1 MIDPSMV
8 PTIDPNPLPAPYWL
22 FKTLLLVTFTLH
34 IIAMNFMLGG
44 AFLAVIARFTSKGPL
59 SSENKAFRNRIFLDL
74 AKKVPVFLA
83 ATITIGIAP
92 LLFVQ
97 AIYGQYFYTSTI
109 LIAWPWFLL
118 LVILCI
124 AYYGFYYVV
133 YNGQRRP
140 GPASVVSFISLVLVL
155 IVGFIQSTNVT
166 LMQTPTHWA
175 AKYFASPTGWSNN
188 LSDPTLIPRYLHF
201 VTSAIAVGGILLVL
215 LALAR
220 WKSDREYAIYLF
232 QYGGK
237 AFMYATMAQ
246 FIIGTWFLIS
256 IPRNFRMIFMGDSPL
271 ASVLFLVG
279 ILATVAAIF
288 LMSNAIRKQN
298 IRVAAYGV
306 SGLLAIVMITM
317 IVMRDILR
325 DAYLEPYFHPH
336 QFAVKTQWAVLPVFL
351 LLFIAGV
358 GLWLLMLQRYS
369 LFSINKPP
377 LADATPTADA
387 AAETEVELVH

>member
-22 FKTLLLVTFTLH
+22 FKTLLLVTFLLH

-44 AFLAVIARFTSKGPL
+44 AFLAVVARFTSRGKH
-59 SSENKAFRNRIFLDL
+59 FRNRIFLDL
-74 AKKVPVFLA
+74 GKKIPVFLA

-118 LVILCI
+118 LVLLVI
-124 AYYGFYYVV
+124 AYYGFYFVA

-140 GPASVVSFISLVLVL
+140 GPAGIVLLFSLVLVL
-155 IVGFIQSTNVT
+155 IIGFLQSTNAT
-166 LMQTPTHWA
+166 LMQNPTHWA

-220 WKSDREYAIYLF
+220 WEKDREYANYLF

-237 AFMYATMAQ
+237 SFMYATMAQ
-246 FIIGTWFLIS
+246 FVIGSWFLVS
-256 IPRNFRMIFMGDSPL
+256 IPREFRMLFMGDSPL

-288 LMSNAIRKQN
+288 LMSDALRKQN
-298 IRVAAYGV
+298 IRTAAYGV
-306 SGLLAIVMITM
+306 SALLTVVILTM
-317 IVMRDILR
+317 VIMRDILR

-336 QFAVKTQWAVLPVFL
+336 EFAVKTQWAVLPVFL
-351 LLFIAGV
+351 VLFIAGV
-358 GLWLLMLQRYS
+358 GLWLLMLQRYG
-369 LFSINKPP
+369 LFSSSKA
-377 LADATPTADA
+377 LPTDA
-387 AAETEVELVH
+387 AVPEPEAKLVG

>member
-22 FKTLLLVTFTLH
+22 FKLLLLVTFTLH

-44 AFLAVIARFTSKGPL
+44 AFLAVVARFTSKGK
-59 SSENKAFRNRIFLDL
+59 EFRNRIFLDL
-74 AKKVPVFLA
+74 AKKIPVFLA

-118 LVILCI
+118 LVLLVF
-124 AYYGFYYVV
+124 AYYGFYYVT

-140 GPASVVSFISLVLVL
+140 GPAGIVLLVSLALVLV
-155 IVGFIQSTNVT
+155 IAFIQSTNVT
-166 LMQTPTHWA
+166 LMQTPSHWA

-215 LALAR
+215 LAYAR
-220 WKSDREYAIYLF
+220 WNKDREYASYLF

-237 AFMYATMAQ
+237 SFMYATMAQ
-246 FIIGTWFLIS
+246 FIIGAWFLIS

-279 ILATVAAIF
+279 ILATIAAIF

-306 SGLLAIVMITM
+306 SGLLAVVMITM

-351 LLFIAGV
+351 VLFIAGV
-358 GLWLLMLQRYS
+358 GLWLLMLQRYG
-369 LFSINKPP
+369 LFSSSAVPP
-377 LADATPTADA
+377 ANATSDAP
-387 AAETEVELVH
+387 AEPKVELVH

>member
-271 ASVLFLVG
+271 ASALLIAG
-279 ILATVAAIF
+279 ILGTIAAIF
-288 LMSNAIRKQN
+288 LMSNALRKQN

-306 SGLLAIVMITM
+306 SGLLAVVTITM
-317 IVMRDILR
+317 ILMRDILR

-369 LFSINKPP
+369 LLSINKPP

>member
-44 AFLAVIARFTSKGPL
+44 AFLAVVARFTSKGK
-59 SSENKAFRNRIFLDL
+59 EFRNRIFLDL
-74 AKKVPVFLA
+74 AKKIPVFLA

-118 LVILCI
+118 LVLLVF
-124 AYYGFYYVV
+124 AYYGFYYVT

-140 GPASVVSFISLVLVL
+140 GPAGIVLLVSLVLVL
-155 IVGFIQSTNVT
+155 IIAFIQSTNVT
-166 LMQTPTHWA
+166 LMQTPSHWA

-215 LALAR
+215 LAYAR
-220 WKSDREYAIYLF
+220 WNKDREYASYLF
-232 QYGGK
+232 QYGGR

-246 FIIGTWFLIS
+246 FIIGAWFLIS
-256 IPRNFRMIFMGDSPL
+256 IPRNFRMIFMGDSPF

-358 GLWLLMLQRYS
+358 GLWLLMLQRYG
-369 LFSINKPP
+369 LFSSSAVPP
-377 LADATPTADA
+377 ANATSDAP
-387 AAETEVELVH
+387 AEPKVELVH

>member
-22 FKTLLLVTFTLH
+22 FKLLLLVTFTLH

-44 AFLAVIARFTSKGPL
+44 AFLAVVARFTSKGK
-59 SSENKAFRNRIFLDL
+59 EFRNRIFLDL
-74 AKKVPVFLA
+74 AKKIPVFLA

-118 LVILCI
+118 LVLLVV
-124 AYYGFYYVV
+124 AYYGFYYVT

-140 GPASVVSFISLVLVL
+140 GPAGIVLLVSLALVLV
-155 IVGFIQSTNVT
+155 IAFIQSTNVT
-166 LMQTPTHWA
+166 LMQTPSHWA

-215 LALAR
+215 LALVR
-220 WKSDREYAIYLF
+220 WDKDREYASYLF

-237 AFMYATMAQ
+237 SFMYATMAQ
-246 FIIGTWFLIS
+246 FIIGAWFLIS

-306 SGLLAIVMITM
+306 SGLLAVVMITM

-351 LLFIAGV
+351 VLFIAGV
-358 GLWLLMLQRYS
+358 GLWLLMLQRYG
-369 LFSINKPP
+369 LFSSSAVPP
-377 LADATPTADA
+377 ANATSDAP
-387 AAETEVELVH
+387 AEPKVELVH

>member
-8 PTIDPNPLPAPYWL
+8 PTLDPNPLPAPYWL

-44 AFLAVIARFTSKGPL
+44 AFLAVVARFTSKGRL
-59 SSENKAFRNRIFLDL
+59 SSASQAFRNRIFTDL

-118 LVILCI
+118 LVLLCV

-140 GPASVVSFISLVLVL
+140 GPAGVVSFISLVLVL
-155 IVGFIQSTNVT
+155 IVAFIQSTNVT
-166 LMQTPTHWA
+166 LMQTPSHWA

-201 VTSAIAVGGILLVL
+201 VTSAIALGGMLLVL

-220 WKSDREYAIYLF
+220 WKRDREYASYLF

-237 AFMYATMAQ
+237 SFMYATMAQ
-246 FIIGTWFLIS
+246 FIIGSWFLFS

-271 ASVLFLVG
+271 ASALFIVG
-279 ILATVAAIF
+279 ILGSVAAIF
-288 LMSNAIRKQN
+288 LMSNALRKQN

-306 SGLLAIVMITM
+306 SAILAVVIITM
-317 IVMRDILR
+317 IVMRDLLR

-351 LLFIAGV
+351 VLFLGGV
-358 GLWLLMLQRYS
+358 GLWLLMLKRYG
-369 LFSINKPP
+369 LFSGSATQPP
-377 LADATPTADA
+377 ATSAP
-387 AAETEVELVH
+387 AEPEAKLVG

>member
-1 MIDPSMV
+1 MIDPSLV

-22 FKTLLLVTFTLH
+22 FKTLLLVTFLLH

-44 AFLAVIARFTSKGPL
+44 AILAVVARFTSKGK
-59 SSENKAFRNRIFLDL
+59 EFRNRIFLDL
-74 AKKVPVFLA
+74 AKKIPVFLA

-118 LVILCI
+118 LVLLCI
-124 AYYGFYYVV
+124 AYYGFYFVA
-133 YNGQRRP
+133 YNGKHRP
-140 GPASVVSFISLVLVL
+140 GPAGIVLLVSLVLVL

-215 LALAR
+215 LAYAR
-220 WKSDREYAIYLF
+220 WEKDREYSSYLF

-237 AFMYATMAQ
+237 SFMYATMAQ
-246 FIIGTWFLIS
+246 FLIGRWFLVS

-271 ASVLFLVG
+271 ASALFLVG
-279 ILATVAAIF
+279 ILGTVAAIF
-288 LMSNAIRKQN
+288 LMSDAIRKQN
-298 IRVAAYGV
+298 IRVATYGV
-306 SGLLAIVMITM
+306 SGLLAVVMIAM

-336 QFAVKTQWAVLPVFL
+336 QFAVKTQWAVLPIFL
-351 LLFIAGV
+351 VLFLSSV
-358 GLWLLMLQRYS
+358 TLWFVMLQRYG
-369 LFSINKPP
+369 LFTSTKP
-377 LADATPTADA
+377 
-387 AAETEVELVH
+387 AEE

>member
-44 AFLAVIARFTSKGPL
+44 AFLAVVARFTSKGK
-59 SSENKAFRNRIFLDL
+59 EFRNRIFLDL
-74 AKKVPVFLA
+74 AKKIPVFLA

-118 LVILCI
+118 LVLLVF
-124 AYYGFYYVV
+124 AYYGFYYVT

-140 GPASVVSFISLVLVL
+140 GPAGIVLLVSLALVLV
-155 IVGFIQSTNVT
+155 IAFIQSTNVT
-166 LMQTPTHWA
+166 LMQTPSHWA

-215 LALAR
+215 LAYAR
-220 WKSDREYAIYLF
+220 WNKDREYASYLF

-237 AFMYATMAQ
+237 SFMYATMAQ
-246 FIIGTWFLIS
+246 FIIGAWFLIS

-279 ILATVAAIF
+279 ILATIAAIF

-306 SGLLAIVMITM
+306 SGLLAVVMITM

-351 LLFIAGV
+351 VLFIAGV
-358 GLWLLMLQRYS
+358 GLWLLMLQRYG
-369 LFSINKPP
+369 LFRSSAVPP
-377 LADATPTADA
+377 ANATSDAP
-387 AAETEVELVH
+387 AEPKVELVH

>member
-22 FKTLLLVTFTLH
+22 FKLLLLVTFTLH

-44 AFLAVIARFTSKGPL
+44 AFLAVFARFTTRGK
-59 SSENKAFRNRIFLDL
+59 EYRNRIFLDL
-74 AKKVPVFLA
+74 AKKIPVFLA

-118 LVILCI
+118 LVLLVV
-124 AYYGFYYVV
+124 AYYGFYYVA
-133 YNGQRRP
+133 YNGKRRP
-140 GPASVVSFISLVLVL
+140 GPAGIVLLISLALVLV
-155 IVGFIQSTNVT
+155 IAFIQSTNVT
-166 LMQTPTHWA
+166 LMQTPSRWA

-188 LSDPTLIPRYLHF
+188 ITDPTLIPRYLHF

-215 LALAR
+215 LAYAR
-220 WKSDREYAIYLF
+220 WNKDRPYATYLF

-246 FIIGTWFLIS
+246 FVIGSWFLFS
-256 IPRNFRMIFMGDSPL
+256 IPRNFRMIFMGDNPL
-271 ASVLFLVG
+271 ASALFVVG
-279 ILATVAAIF
+279 ILATIAAVF
-288 LMSNAIRKQN
+288 LMSHALRMQN

-306 SGLLAIVMITM
+306 SGLLALVMITM
-317 IVMRDILR
+317 IGMRDILR

-351 LLFIAGV
+351 VLFIAGV
-358 GLWLLMLQRYS
+358 GLWILMLQRYG
-369 LFSINKPP
+369 LFRRSTLSP
-377 LADATPTADA
+377 ADPTA
-387 AAETEVELVH
+387 TEAGV

>member
-22 FKTLLLVTFTLH
+22 FKLLLLVTFTLH
-34 IIAMNFMLGG
+34 IIVMNFMLGG
-44 AFLAVIARFTSKGPL
+44 AVLAVAARFTSKGRDY
-59 SSENKAFRNRIFLDL
+59 RNRIFLDL
-74 AKKVPVFLA
+74 ARKIPVFLA

-124 AYYGFYYVV
+124 AYYGFYFTT
-133 YNGQRRP
+133 YNGECRP
-140 GPASVVSFISLVLVL
+140 GPAGIVLAASLVLVL
-155 IVGFIQSTNVT
+155 IVGFIQSTNAT
-166 LMQTPTHWA
+166 LLQTPSQWA

-215 LALAR
+215 LAYAR
-220 WKSDREYAIYLF
+220 WEKDREYSNYLF
-232 QYGGK
+232 QFGGK

-246 FIIGTWFLIS
+246 FLIGAWFLIS
-256 IPRNFRMIFMGDSPL
+256 LPRNFRMLFMGDSPL
-271 ASVLFLVG
+271 ASALFILGVLG
-279 ILATVAAIF
+279 SVAAIF
-288 LMSNAIRKQN
+288 LMSDALRKQN
-298 IRVAAYGV
+298 IRVATYGV
-306 SGLLAIVMITM
+306 TGILAVVIIAM
-317 IVMRDILR
+317 IVMRDLLR

-351 LLFIAGV
+351 TLFLTGV
-358 GLWLLMLQRYS
+358 GLWLVMLQRYG
-369 LFSINKPP
+369 LFSSRKALPV
-377 LADATPTADA
+377 PTSK
-387 AAETEVELVH
+387 TEPEPELVH

>member
-1 MIDPSMV
+1 MIDPSMI
-8 PTIDPNPLPAPYWL
+8 PTVDPNPLPAPYWL
-22 FKTLLLVTFTLH
+22 FKLLLIVTFFLH
-34 IIAMNFMLGG
+34 ILAMNFMLGG
-44 AFLAVIARFTSKGPL
+44 AFLAVAARFSSKGK
-59 SSENKAFRNRIFLDL
+59 EYRNRIFLDL
-74 AKKVPVFLA
+74 AKKIPVFLA

-118 LVILCI
+118 LVLLCI
-124 AYYGFYYVV
+124 AYYGFYYVA

-140 GPASVVSFISLVLVL
+140 GPAGIVLFVSLVLVL

-215 LALAR
+215 LALVR
-220 WKSDREYAIYLF
+220 WKSDRAYANYLF

-246 FIIGTWFLIS
+246 FVIGSWFLIS
-256 IPRNFRMIFMGDSPL
+256 IPRNLRMIFMGDSPI
-271 ASVLFLVG
+271 ATVLFLAG
-279 ILATVAAIF
+279 ILGTVASIF
-288 LMSNAIRKQN
+288 LMSDALRKQN
-298 IRVAAYGV
+298 IRTAAYGV
-306 SGLLAIVMITM
+306 SGLLAAVILTM
-317 IVMRDILR
+317 ILMRDILR

-351 LLFIAGV
+351 VLFLGGV
-358 GLWLLMLQRYS
+358 GLWLLMLQRYG
-369 LFSINKPP
+369 LFSSTDPTP
-377 LADATPTADA
+377 SELTPAPDAP
-387 AAETEVELVH
+387 AEPEAELVH

>member
-22 FKTLLLVTFTLH
+22 FKTLLLVTFLLH

-44 AFLAVIARFTSKGPL
+44 AFLAVVARFTSKG
-59 SSENKAFRNRIFLDL
+59 KAFRNRIFLDL
-74 AKKVPVFLA
+74 GKKIPVFLA

-118 LVILCI
+118 LVLLVI
-124 AYYGFYYVV
+124 AYYGFYFVA
-133 YNGQRRP
+133 YNGKRRP
-140 GPASVVSFISLVLVL
+140 GPAGIVLLASLVLVL
-155 IVGFIQSTNVT
+155 VIGFIQSTNVT
-166 LMQTPTHWA
+166 LMQNPTHWA

-215 LALAR
+215 LALVR
-220 WKSDREYAIYLF
+220 WEKDREYASYLF

-237 AFMYATMAQ
+237 SFMYATMAQ
-246 FIIGTWFLIS
+246 FVIGSWFLIS
-256 IPRNFRMIFMGDSPL
+256 IPREFRMLFMGDSPL
-271 ASVLFLVG
+271 ATVLFLVG

-288 LMSNAIRKQN
+288 LMSDALRKQN
-298 IRVAAYGV
+298 IRIAAYGV
-306 SGLLAIVMITM
+306 SGLLAVVILTM
-317 IVMRDILR
+317 VIMRDILR
-325 DAYLEPYFHPH
+325 DAYLEPYFQPH
-336 QFAVKTQWAVLPVFL
+336 EFAVKTQWAVLPIFL
-351 LLFIAGV
+351 VLFLSGV
-358 GLWLLMLQRYS
+358 TLWILMLQRYG
-369 LFSINKPP
+369 LFSSTKA
-377 LADATPTADA
+377 LPTDEAVPEPVA
-387 AAETEVELVH
+387 KLVG

>member
-1 MIDPSMV
+1 MINPSMV

-22 FKTLLLVTFTLH
+22 FKTLLLVTFLLH

-44 AFLAVIARFTSKGPL
+44 AFLAVVARFTSKGK
-59 SSENKAFRNRIFLDL
+59 EFRHRIFLDL
-74 AKKVPVFLA
+74 AKKIPVFLA

-118 LVILCI
+118 LILLVV
-124 AYYGFYYVV
+124 AYYGFYYVT

-140 GPASVVSFISLVLVL
+140 GPAGIVLLVSLALVLV
-155 IVGFIQSTNVT
+155 IAFIQSTNVT
-166 LMQTPTHWA
+166 LMQTPSHWA

-215 LALAR
+215 LAYAR
-220 WKSDREYAIYLF
+220 WNKDREYASYLF
-232 QYGGK
+232 QYGGR

-246 FIIGTWFLIS
+246 FIIGAWFLIS

-351 LLFIAGV
+351 VLFIAGV
-358 GLWLLMLQRYS
+358 GLWLLMLQRYG
-369 LFSINKPP
+369 LFRSSAVPP
-377 LADATPTADA
+377 ANATSDAP
-387 AAETEVELVH
+387 AEPKVELVH

>member
-1 MIDPSMV
+1 MINPSMV

-22 FKTLLLVTFTLH
+22 FKTLLLVTFLLH

-44 AFLAVIARFTSKGPL
+44 AFLAVVARFTSKGK
-59 SSENKAFRNRIFLDL
+59 EFRNRIFLDL

-118 LVILCI
+118 LVLLVV
-124 AYYGFYYVV
+124 AYYGFYYVT

-140 GPASVVSFISLVLVL
+140 GPAGIVLLVSLVLVL
-155 IVGFIQSTNVT
+155 IIAFIQSTNVT
-166 LMQTPTHWA
+166 LMQTPSHWA

-215 LALAR
+215 LAYAR
-220 WKSDREYAIYLF
+220 WNKDREYASYLF
-232 QYGGK
+232 QYGGR

-246 FIIGTWFLIS
+246 FIIGAWFLIS
-256 IPRNFRMIFMGDSPL
+256 IPRNFRMIFMGDSPF

-351 LLFIAGV
+351 VLFIAGV
-358 GLWLLMLQRYS
+358 GLWLLMLQRYG
-369 LFSINKPP
+369 LFSSSAVPP
-377 LADATPTADA
+377 ANATSDAP
-387 AAETEVELVH
+387 AEPKVELVH

>member
-22 FKTLLLVTFTLH
+22 FKLLLLVTFTLH

-44 AFLAVIARFTSKGPL
+44 AFLAVVARFTSKGK
-59 SSENKAFRNRIFLDL
+59 EFRNRIFLDL
-74 AKKVPVFLA
+74 AKKIPVFLA

-118 LVILCI
+118 LVLLVF
-124 AYYGFYYVV
+124 AYYGFYYVT

-140 GPASVVSFISLVLVL
+140 GPAGIVLLVSLALVLV
-155 IVGFIQSTNVT
+155 IAFIQSTNVT
-166 LMQTPTHWA
+166 LMQTPSHWA

-220 WKSDREYAIYLF
+220 WNKDREYASYLF
-232 QYGGK
+232 QYGGR

-246 FIIGTWFLIS
+246 FIIGAWFLIS
-256 IPRNFRMIFMGDSPL
+256 IPRNFRMIFMGDSPF

-279 ILATVAAIF
+279 ILATIAAIF

-306 SGLLAIVMITM
+306 SGLLAVVMITM

-351 LLFIAGV
+351 VLFIAGV
-358 GLWLLMLQRYS
+358 GLWLLMLQRYG
-369 LFSINKPP
+369 LFRSSAVPP
-377 LADATPTADA
+377 ANATSDAP
-387 AAETEVELVH
+387 AEPKVELVH

>member
-44 AFLAVIARFTSKGPL
+44 AFLAVVARFTSKGK
-59 SSENKAFRNRIFLDL
+59 EFRNRIFLDL
-74 AKKVPVFLA
+74 AKKIPVFLA

-118 LVILCI
+118 LVLLVF
-124 AYYGFYYVV
+124 AYYGFYYVT

-140 GPASVVSFISLVLVL
+140 GPAGIVLLVSLALVLV
-155 IVGFIQSTNVT
+155 IAFIQSTNVT
-166 LMQTPTHWA
+166 LMQTPSHWA

-215 LALAR
+215 LAYAR
-220 WKSDREYAIYLF
+220 WNKDREYASYLF

-237 AFMYATMAQ
+237 SFMYATMAQ
-246 FIIGTWFLIS
+246 FIIGAWFLIS

-279 ILATVAAIF
+279 ILATIAAIF

-306 SGLLAIVMITM
+306 SGLLAVVMITM

-351 LLFIAGV
+351 VLFIAGV
-358 GLWLLMLQRYS
+358 GLWLLMLQRYG
-369 LFSINKPP
+369 LFSSSAVPP
-377 LADATPTADA
+377 ANATSDAP
-387 AAETEVELVH
+387 AEPKVELVH

>member
-1 MIDPSMV
+1 MFDPSMV

-22 FKTLLLVTFTLH
+22 FKLLLLVTFYLH
-34 IIAMNFMLGG
+34 IVAMNFMLGG
-44 AFLAVIARFTSKGPL
+44 AILAVVARFTTKGK
-59 SSENKAFRNRIFLDL
+59 EFRNRIFVDL
-74 AKKVPVFLA
+74 AKKIPVFLA

-109 LIAWPWFLL
+109 LIAWPWFILLIL
-118 LVILCI
+118 LVV
-124 AYYGFYYVV
+124 AYYGFYFVA

-140 GPASVVSFISLVLVL
+140 GPAGIVLLVSLVLVL
-155 IVGFIQSTNVT
+155 IVGFLQSTNAT

-175 AKYFASPTGWSNN
+175 AKYFASPAGWSNN

-201 VTSAIAVGGILLVL
+201 VTSAIAVGGILHVL
-215 LALAR
+215 LAYAR
-220 WKSDREYAIYLF
+220 WNKDRPYATYLF

-246 FIIGTWFLIS
+246 FVIGSWFLFS
-256 IPRNFRMIFMGDSPL
+256 IPRNFRMIFMGDNPL
-271 ASVLFLVG
+271 ASALFVVG
-279 ILATVAAIF
+279 ILATIAAVF
-288 LMSNAIRKQN
+288 LMSHALRMQN

-306 SGLLAIVMITM
+306 SGLLALVMITM
-317 IVMRDILR
+317 IGMRDILR

-351 LLFIAGV
+351 VLFIAGV
-358 GLWLLMLQRYS
+358 GLWILMLQRYG
-369 LFSINKPP
+369 LFRRATLSP
-377 LADATPTADA
+377 ADPTA
-387 AAETEVELVH
+387 TEAGV

>member
-22 FKTLLLVTFTLH
+22 FKTLLLVTFLLH

-44 AFLAVIARFTSKGPL
+44 AVLAVVARFTAKG
-59 SSENKAFRNRIFLDL
+59 KQFRNRIFVDL
-74 AKKVPVFLA
+74 AKKIPVFLA

-118 LVILCI
+118 LVVLCF
-124 AYYGFYYVV
+124 AYYGFYFVA
-133 YNGQRRP
+133 YNGERRP
-140 GPASVVSFISLVLVL
+140 GSASVVSFLSLVLVL
-155 IVGFIQSTNVT
+155 IVGFLQSTNAT

-175 AKYFASPTGWSNN
+175 SKYFASPTGWSNN

-220 WKSDREYAIYLF
+220 WKTDRPYATYLF
-232 QYGGK
+232 QYGGR

-246 FIIGTWFLIS
+246 FVIGSWFLVS
-256 IPRNFRMIFMGDSPL
+256 IPRNFRMLFMGDSPL
-271 ASVLFLVG
+271 ASALFLVG
-279 ILATVAAIF
+279 ILATFAAIF
-288 LMSNAIRKQN
+288 LMSDAIRKQN

-306 SGLLAIVMITM
+306 SALLAVVILTM
-317 IVMRDILR
+317 ILMRDILR

-351 LLFIAGV
+351 VLFLAGV
-358 GLWLLMLQRYS
+358 GLWLIMLKRYG
-369 LFSINKPP
+369 LFGSSK
-377 LADATPTADA
+377 TSPT
-387 AAETEVELVH
+387 ETALPEPEAKLVG

>member
-8 PTIDPNPLPAPYWL
+8 PIVDPNPLPAPYWL
-22 FKTLLLVTFTLH
+22 FKLLLIVTFTLH

-44 AFLAVIARFTSKGPL
+44 AFLAVVARFTSKGK
-59 SSENKAFRNRIFLDL
+59 EFRNRIFLDL

-118 LVILCI
+118 LVLLCV

-140 GPASVVSFISLVLVL
+140 GPAGIVLLVSLTLVL

-166 LMQTPTHWA
+166 LMQIPTHWA

-201 VTSAIAVGGILLVL
+201 VTSAIAVGGMLLVL

-220 WKSDREYAIYLF
+220 WKSDREYADYLF

-256 IPRNFRMIFMGDSPL
+256 IPRNLRMIFMGDNPI
-271 ASVLFLVG
+271 ASALFIVG
-279 ILATVAAIF
+279 ILGTVGAIF
-288 LMSNAIRKQN
+288 LMSDALRKQN
-298 IRVAAYGV
+298 IRTASYGV
-306 SGLLAIVMITM
+306 SGLLAVVIITM
-317 IVMRDILR
+317 IIMRDILR
-325 DAYLEPYFHPH
+325 DAYLAPYFHPH

-351 LLFIAGV
+351 VLFLGGV
-358 GLWLLMLQRYS
+358 GLWLLMLQRYG
-369 LFSINKPP
+369 LFSSSNALPTGALP
-377 LADATPTADA
+377 TVDTPV
-387 AAETEVELVH
+387 EPEVELVH

>member
-44 AFLAVIARFTSKGPL
+44 AFLAVVARFTSKGK
-59 SSENKAFRNRIFLDL
+59 EFRNRIFLDL
-74 AKKVPVFLA
+74 AKKIPVFLA

-118 LVILCI
+118 LVLLVF
-124 AYYGFYYVV
+124 AYYGFYYVT

-140 GPASVVSFISLVLVL
+140 GPAGIVLLVSLALVLV
-155 IVGFIQSTNVT
+155 IAFIQSTNVT
-166 LMQTPTHWA
+166 LMQTPSHWA

-220 WKSDREYAIYLF
+220 WNKDREYASYLF

-237 AFMYATMAQ
+237 SFMYATMAQ
-246 FIIGTWFLIS
+246 FIIGAWFLIS

-279 ILATVAAIF
+279 LLATVAAIF

-298 IRVAAYGV
+298 IKVAAYGV
-306 SGLLAIVMITM
+306 SGLLAVVMITM
-317 IVMRDILR
+317 ILMRDILR

>member
-22 FKTLLLVTFTLH
+22 FKLLLLVTFTLH

-44 AFLAVIARFTSKGPL
+44 AFLAVVARFTSKGK
-59 SSENKAFRNRIFLDL
+59 EFRNRIFLDL
-74 AKKVPVFLA
+74 AKKIPVFLA

-118 LVILCI
+118 LVLLVF
-124 AYYGFYYVV
+124 AYYGFYYVT

-140 GPASVVSFISLVLVL
+140 GPAGIVLLVSLALVLV
-155 IVGFIQSTNVT
+155 IAFIQSTNVT
-166 LMQTPTHWA
+166 LMQTPSHWA

-215 LALAR
+215 LAYAR
-220 WKSDREYAIYLF
+220 WNKDREYASYLF

-237 AFMYATMAQ
+237 SFMYATMAQ
-246 FIIGTWFLIS
+246 FIIGAWFLIS

-306 SGLLAIVMITM
+306 SGLLAVVMITM

-351 LLFIAGV
+351 VLFIAGV
-358 GLWLLMLQRYS
+358 GLWLLMLQRYG
-369 LFSINKPP
+369 LFRSSAVPP
-377 LADATPTADA
+377 ANATSDAP
-387 AAETEVELVH
+387 AEPKVELVH

>member
-8 PTIDPNPLPAPYWL
+8 PIIDPNPLPAPYWL
-22 FKTLLLVTFTLH
+22 FKLLLIVTFFLH
-34 IIAMNFMLGG
+34 IVAMNFMLGG
-44 AFLAVIARFTSKGPL
+44 AVLAVVARFTTRGR
-59 SSENKAFRNRIFLDL
+59 EFRSRIFLDL
-74 AKKVPVFLA
+74 AKKIPVFLA

-109 LIAWPWFLL
+109 LMAWPWFLL

-124 AYYGFYYVV
+124 AYYGFYYVA

-140 GPASVVSFISLVLVL
+140 GPAGIVLLVSLVLVL
-155 IVGFIQSTNVT
+155 IVGFLQSTNAT
-166 LMQTPTHWA
+166 LIQTPSHWA

-215 LALAR
+215 LALVR
-220 WKSDREYAIYLF
+220 WEKDRAYATYLF

-246 FIIGTWFLIS
+246 FIIGSWFLIS
-256 IPRNFRMIFMGDSPL
+256 IPRDLRMLFMGDSPL
-271 ASVLFLVG
+271 ASALFGIG
-279 ILATVAAIF
+279 ILGTVASIF
-288 LMSNAIRKQN
+288 LMSDALRKQN
-298 IRVAAYGV
+298 IKVAAYGV
-306 SGLLAIVMITM
+306 TGILAVVILTM
-317 IVMRDILR
+317 IIMRDILR

-351 LLFIAGV
+351 VLFLGGV
-358 GLWLLMLQRYS
+358 ALWLLMLKRYG
-369 LFSINKPP
+369 LFNTSKPSP
-377 LADATPTADA
+377 TDTTPSPDVP
-387 AAETEVELVH
+387 AEAKAELVH

>member
-22 FKTLLLVTFTLH
+22 FKLLLTVTFFLH
-34 IIAMNFMLGG
+34 ILAMNFMLGG
-44 AFLAVIARFTSKGPL
+44 AVLAVVARFTTRGKQ
-59 SSENKAFRNRIFLDL
+59 FRNRIFLDL
-74 AKKVPVFLA
+74 AKKIPVFLA

-109 LIAWPWFLL
+109 LMAWPWFLL

-124 AYYGFYYVV
+124 AYYGFYFVA

-140 GPASVVSFISLVLVL
+140 GPAGIVLLVSLVLVL
-155 IVGFIQSTNVT
+155 IVGFLQSTNAT

-215 LALAR
+215 LALVR
-220 WKSDREYAIYLF
+220 WEKDRIYATYLF

-246 FIIGTWFLIS
+246 FIIGIWFLIS
-256 IPRNFRMIFMGDSPL
+256 IPRDLRMLFMGDNPL
-271 ASVLFLVG
+271 ASALFGIG
-279 ILATVAAIF
+279 ILGTVASIF
-288 LMSNAIRKQN
+288 LMSDALRKQN
-298 IRVAAYGV
+298 IKVAAYGV
-306 SGLLAIVMITM
+306 TGILAVVILTM
-317 IVMRDILR
+317 IIMRDILR

-351 LLFIAGV
+351 VLFLGGV
-358 GLWLLMLQRYS
+358 ALWLLMLQRYG
-369 LFSINKPP
+369 LFTSSKPSP
-377 LADATPTADA
+377 TDAP
-387 AAETEVELVH
+387 AEPKPELVH

>member
-22 FKTLLLVTFTLH
+22 FKLLLLVTFTLH

-44 AFLAVIARFTSKGPL
+44 AFLAVVARFTSKGK
-59 SSENKAFRNRIFLDL
+59 EFRNRIFLDL
-74 AKKVPVFLA
+74 AKKIPVFLA

-118 LVILCI
+118 LVLLVF
-124 AYYGFYYVV
+124 AYYGFYYVT

-140 GPASVVSFISLVLVL
+140 GPAGIVLLVSLALVLV
-155 IVGFIQSTNVT
+155 IAFIQSTNVT
-166 LMQTPTHWA
+166 LMQTPSHWA

-215 LALAR
+215 LAYAR
-220 WKSDREYAIYLF
+220 WNKDREYASYLF

-237 AFMYATMAQ
+237 SFMYATMAQ
-246 FIIGTWFLIS
+246 FIIGAWFLIS

-279 ILATVAAIF
+279 ILATIAAIF

-306 SGLLAIVMITM
+306 SGLLAVVMITM

-351 LLFIAGV
+351 VLFIAGV
-358 GLWLLMLQRYS
+358 GLWLLMLQRYG
-369 LFSINKPP
+369 LFRSSAVPP
-377 LADATPTADA
+377 ANATSDAP
-387 AAETEVELVH
+387 AEPKVELVH